1 MARHKGR
8 PSGTPRSEGS
18 GIPYKIDVK
27 EVQRFDG
34 ADEEYLDSTKKL
46 TGKIA
51 PQHPNRNVN
60 KGKATNAGRYR
71 Q

>member
-1 MARHKGR
+1 MAKHKGR
-8 PSGTPRSEGS
+8 PSGTRRSEGS
-18 GIPYKIDVK
+18 GIPYKIDAK
-27 EVQRFDG
+27 YPERADG
-34 ADEEYLDSTKKL
+34 PDEEYLDSNKKL

-60 KGKATNAGRYR
+60 KGKATNAGGYK

>member
-8 PSGTPRSEGS
+8 PSGTRNIEGT
-18 GIPYKIDVK
+18 GIPQKINLRDS
-27 EVQRFDG
+27 ERENGPDN
-34 ADEEYLDSTKKL
+34 EYLDSTKKL

-60 KGKATNAGRYR
+60 KGKATNAGGYR